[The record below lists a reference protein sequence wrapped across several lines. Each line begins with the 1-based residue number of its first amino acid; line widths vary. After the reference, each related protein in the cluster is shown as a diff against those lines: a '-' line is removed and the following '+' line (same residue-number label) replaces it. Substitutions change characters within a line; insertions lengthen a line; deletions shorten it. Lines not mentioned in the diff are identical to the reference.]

1 MVVARVSLPSPAR
14 LRLVTLSI
22 ALILSLVAKAA
33 MSDWNAGV
41 AAYLHGDYL
50 AAFREFKPL
59 AEQGSAPAQN
69 FLGLLYEKGEGVQQ
83 NTPEA
88 LHWYEAAAAQGHAK
102 AAYNLGVMYET
113 GGGVP
118 VDFAQAADWYALS
131 AKGGYPPGQTNLGY
145 LYETGEGLPKDFRTA
160 AKWYRAAADQGF
172 AIAEADLGF
181 YYADG
186 TGVERDQAEAYFW
199 LVLSLQQA
207 RLDAG
212 HPFTPDDLGTIVLR
226 VAKIEQELSR
236 EKRDAIDRRLKDWH
250 PTGNYRPGDAPL
262 P

>member
-1 MVVARVSLPSPAR
+1 MVVARVSLPGPAR
-14 LRLVTLSI
+14 LRLVSLSI

-41 AAYLHGDYL
+41 AAYLHDDYS

-88 LHWYEAAAAQGHAK
+88 LHWYEAATAQGHAK

-118 VDFAQAADWYALS
+118 VDFAQAAHWYALS

-145 LYETGEGLPKDFRTA
+145 LYETGEGLPRDFGTA
-160 AKWYRAAADQGF
+160 AMWYRAAADQGY

-199 LVLSLQQA
+199 LMLSLQQA
-207 RLDAG
+207 RLGARQT
-212 HPFTPDDLGTIVLR
+212 FTSDQLGTIVLQA
-226 VAKIEQELSR
+226 AKIEQGLSR
-236 EKRDAIDRRLKDWH
+236 EQRDAIDRRLKDWH
-250 PTGNYRPGDAPL
+250 PTGNYLPSDAPL